1 MAMKR
6 YVIPRLTMLNV
17 GIERGFARSL
27 DWDADA
33 KGDPSFEDGGSYD
46 V

>member
-1 MAMKR
+1 M
-6 YVIPRLTMLNV
+6 PRLTILYV
-17 GIERGFARSL
+17 DIECGFARSQ